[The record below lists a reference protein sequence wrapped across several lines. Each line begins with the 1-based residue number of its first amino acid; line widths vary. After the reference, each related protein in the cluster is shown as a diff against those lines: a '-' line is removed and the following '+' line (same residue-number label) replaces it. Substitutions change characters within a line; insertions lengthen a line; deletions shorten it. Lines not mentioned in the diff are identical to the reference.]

1 MLGIDSA
8 PVAMTGKKLFG
19 RRDGFLFLLPI
30 TEGPLE
36 KKGISGGLSGVEYL
50 IRSIYRSIDRSVFSS
65 AIITT
70 HARLITF
77 LRLRTQFAFLPCF
90 P

>member
-1 MLGIDSA
+1 MMLGIDSA
-8 PVAMTGKKLFG
+8 PVAMTGRKLFG

-50 IRSIYRSIDRSVFSS
+50 IRSIVRLIDQYFSS

-77 LRLRTQFAFLPCF
+77 LLL
-90 P
+90 